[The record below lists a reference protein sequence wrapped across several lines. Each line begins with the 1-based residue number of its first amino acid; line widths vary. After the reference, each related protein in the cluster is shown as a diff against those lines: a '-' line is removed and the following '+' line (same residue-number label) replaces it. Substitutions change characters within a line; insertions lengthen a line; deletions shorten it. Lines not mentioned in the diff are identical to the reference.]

1 MSYEKSVIG
10 SLMLDPNV
18 IETIKGIVNPSDF
31 GNQHLGEALRAIYEL
46 SEKGDPV
53 DVLSVGDELG
63 NQKYNTN
70 INASDLADMQ
80 DDTPSA
86 ANVEYYAEQ
95 VRDGSK
101 RRAVQSVARCANEA
115 DTGAEAV
122 DEALKTLLSIN
133 TEQKKNQV
141 DINDALISVINQTEA
156 KFDAMTNGI
165 ELGLKT
171 GLTDL
176 DEQIGGLEGGRLYV
190 LGARPAMGKSVVGLN
205 LALQAVKKG
214 IPTVVFSLEMP
225 TEEVTYRM
233 ICAASGLN
241 TRAQNNMQESDWG
254 LMTAGFNVLK
264 DKPLTIDDSAGYTV
278 SYLKNSIR
286 THASKHDDSFYVI
299 DYLQLINIKGD
310 NRVQGIG
317 QITRE
322 LKLLAKELNRP
333 ILILSQ
339 LNRSLESRPD
349 KRPIMADLRESGEIE
364 QDADV
369 IIFIYRDEIYNENSE
384 FKGVA
389 ELLVRKNRSGE
400 TGIVRVKSEMQCAR
414 FSDLGFNK

>member
-1 MSYEKSVIG
+1 MNYEKSVIG
-10 SLMLDPNV
+10 SLLLDPRV

-31 GNQHLGEALRAIYEL
+31 GNQHLSEALRAIYEL
-46 SEKGDPV
+46 SEKGSPV
-53 DVLSVGDELG
+53 DVLSLGEELG
-63 NQKYNTN
+63 NQKYST
-70 INASDLADMQ
+70 DMEVRHLCDIQ
-80 DDTPSA
+80 DETPSA

-95 VRDGSK
+95 VRDGAK
-101 RRAVQSVARCANEA
+101 RRVVQSVARCANEA

-122 DEALKTLLSIN
+122 EEALKTLLSIN

-156 KFDAMTNGI
+156 KFDAMANGI

-171 GLTDL
+171 GLADL
-176 DEQIGGLEGGRLYV
+176 DDQIGGLEGGRLYV
-190 LGARPAMGKSVVGLN
+190 LGARPAMGKSVIGLN
-205 LALQAVKKG
+205 VALQAVKKG

-241 TRAQNNMQESDWG
+241 TRAQNNMQDSDWG

-339 LNRSLESRPD
+339 LNRSLENRPD

-369 IIFIYRDEIYNENSE
+369 IIFIYRDEIYFENSE
-384 FKGVA
+384 FKGIA
-389 ELLVRKNRSGE
+389 ELLVRKNRGGE
-400 TGIVRVKSEMQCAR
+400 TGVVRVKSELQCAR
-414 FSDLGFNK
+414 FSNLGFNN